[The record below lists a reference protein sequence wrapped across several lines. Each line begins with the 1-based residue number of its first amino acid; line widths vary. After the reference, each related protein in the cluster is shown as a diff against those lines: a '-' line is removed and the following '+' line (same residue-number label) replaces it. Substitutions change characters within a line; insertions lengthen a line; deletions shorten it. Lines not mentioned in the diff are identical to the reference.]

1 MNIIRKM
8 YLCILFV
15 AGTLV
20 SLYLLIKIL
29 YLKFV
34 CSKKVEATITDMELV
49 EYGRNKSYIPTLNYT
64 YNGTTYNT
72 KPIEGFVYGPNVLSE
87 RLGTKIKIN
96 IDAKDPS
103 HLYNNLGLITFFYF
117 IFLILNITLLIVLF
131 VYN

>member
-8 YLCILFV
+8 YLCILFG

-64 YNGTTYNT
+64 YNGTNY
-72 KPIEGFVYGPNVLSE
+72 LSK

-96 IDAKDPS
+96 IDVKDPS

-117 IFLILNITLLIVLF
+117 IFLILNVTLLILLF